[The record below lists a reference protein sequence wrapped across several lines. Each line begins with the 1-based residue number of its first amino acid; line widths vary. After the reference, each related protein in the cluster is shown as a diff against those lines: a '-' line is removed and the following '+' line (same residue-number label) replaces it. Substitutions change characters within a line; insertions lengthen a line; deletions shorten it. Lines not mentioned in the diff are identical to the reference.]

1 MRGRVALVPGGI
13 TRPHAKIALLFFSA
27 MFVDEGEAL
36 FPGGRQSDI
45 LPEPLAERGGCRLFL
60 QILVLIQ
67 CEWED
72 DVLHND
78 SSDWI
83 DRRIPSLLPF
93 S

>member
-1 MRGRVALVPGGI
+1 
-13 TRPHAKIALLFFSA
+13 
-27 MFVDEGEAL
+27 MFVDEGEAF

-45 LPEPLAERGGCRLFL
+45 LPEPLAERDGFRLLL
-60 QILVLIQ
+60 QILVFIQ
-67 CEWED
+67 RERED

-83 DRRIPSLLPF
+83 DRRIPSLIPF